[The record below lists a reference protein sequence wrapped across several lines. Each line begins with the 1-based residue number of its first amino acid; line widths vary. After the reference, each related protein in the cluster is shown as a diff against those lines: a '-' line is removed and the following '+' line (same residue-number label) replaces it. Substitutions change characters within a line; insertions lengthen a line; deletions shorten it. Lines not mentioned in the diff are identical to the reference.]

1 MPSMSISGI
10 VSGVDWEGMITTMV
24 EAAQKPAQVQIN
36 KRINLTNKKSLFEEM
51 QELAEK
57 LQKSTTALRLESTYK
72 AKKVETERID
82 SSGSAKGVLT
92 AKVNADAQAGVYT
105 VKVNQLAQAHTRR
118 GARIEGNSNDLLK
131 DYAETTLWF
140 TQNGQRTGVT
150 ISDDE
155 TLESLSSKINN
166 TIKTLNNPM
175 TFTASA
181 IDGRLI
187 IKSDEQGEGNV
198 KTSNANAITYDGSGY
213 TTLPVS
219 VDIDNL
225 SDGDFTITDGNKTY
239 TYGTDFDIVDGNKIR
254 WKLKDTKAIKAGDE
268 YTLKYKAAVNDVY
281 TTGAITRGSG
291 NIDTSDAFNFTPNT
305 DDITIADR
313 FSITDSEGFT
323 YKYGTD
329 FDVIINTD
337 DDGNTTRSIRWL
349 KSSNASRP
357 DEGVN
362 YNINYTCGNTLS
374 YSSSVNS
381 SSAYS
386 NVLRLKTSGSNVE
399 LTYDDIVD
407 NLNAS
412 SILVTD
418 GTTNYTYG
426 TDFEIVKYSNSGNAA
441 DGYPRIH
448 WLIDAYPTTCTV
460 TYSHPIDGNE
470 TFDLDVTRGNEDSFN
485 STTSTLTGVI
495 NNNTATISATK
506 TDTNGNI
513 NTTNY
518 TQGSDFDLIQDDKG
532 ELSVK
537 WLNDLRCPA
546 AGDGYKLTIKTD
558 GTNGENITLS
568 GIKTNNDTDSLSA
581 TFTLTGSDGTKYYE
595 GIDYTLTSNDGTP
608 ASIKWNANSTWLMP
622 DPDETLTFTVAG
634 VGGNATVYT
643 ATRSG
648 SDRIALADYG
658 FTQAKG
664 SISSVAYGDTSTE
677 NFSDLGLSSATSDG
691 GNTATFTMSWDN
703 NQSSLLEPHSN
714 LPSSGAKLTYTY
726 RHATNKFQLDDEGSG
741 LLQAL
746 GFKNADGSD
755 VTDAEY
761 YTEAKNA
768 EIEID
773 GEEYS
778 LANNELEYENDILN
792 GVKMELKGT
801 GTVLIDVTHDTDKAV
816 ENVQTFIDDFNV
828 LMDWINIRS
837 TEKQVNNIS
846 SSSDSE
852 DTVSTLTKSSDEY
865 NTSWGLLY
873 GNSYLR
879 STKSELRQVVS
890 QNFTFNFKERTSLK
904 PVYGSMGY
912 NGLKADT
919 TLRITVGDRQAN
931 ITITPDDTLQTIAAK
946 INDTSGNDEYDNE
959 AYNLHHDADGNQ
971 IAAITA
977 KVVNDKLVISRGS
990 QAEANNHEVSL
1001 SGSAALNALNLNY
1014 TYKGLYQIGIETTS
1028 DNYGIS
1034 GQLDFSAD
1042 DFREALEDNPD
1053 EVQTLMTSFAKQMD
1067 TYMKSMLN
1075 ATSANS
1081 GTLKTQISNIDTQI
1095 SSIDD
1100 YLKKFQDR
1108 IDRMEARLRTQYAAA
1123 EDRIA
1128 QLSQQASSVSSI
1140 LSQMAG
1146 NNQQASQ

>member
-1 MPSMSISGI
+1 MASMSISGI

-24 EAAQKPAQVQIN
+24 EAAQKPAQVQMN

-131 DYAETTLWF
+131 DYAETILWF

-198 KTSNANAITYDGSGY
+198 KTSNANAITYDGTGY

-254 WKLKDTKAIKAGDE
+254 WKLQDTKAIKAGDE
-268 YTLKYKAAVNDVY
+268 YTLKYKAAVGDVY
-281 TTGAITRGSG
+281 TTGDITRGSG

-323 YKYGTD
+323 YNYGTD
-329 FDVIINTD
+329 FDFIINTD
-337 DDGNTTRSIRWL
+337 ENNNTTRSIRWL

-357 DEGVN
+357 DEGVS
-362 YNINYTCGNTLS
+362 YNINYTAVG
-374 YSSSVNS
+374 
-381 SSAYS
+381 
-386 NVLRLKTSGSNVE
+386 
-399 LTYDDIVD
+399 D
-407 NLNAS
+407 
-412 SILVTD
+412 
-418 GTTNYTYG
+418 
-426 TDFEIVKYSNSGNAA
+426 
-441 DGYPRIH
+441 
-448 WLIDAYPTTCTV
+448 
-460 TYSHPIDGNE
+460 E
-470 TFDLDVTRGNEDSFN
+470 TFDLDVTRGNTDSFS
-485 STTSTLTGVI
+485 STTSSLTGVI

-506 TDTNGNI
+506 TDSDGNI
-513 NTTNY
+513 NTTTY
-518 TQGSDFDLIQDDKG
+518 TQGSDFELIQDETTG

-546 AGDGYKLTIKTD
+546 AGDGYKLTINTTQTD
-558 GTNGENITLS
+558 GTDGEDITLS

-595 GIDYTLTSNDGTP
+595 GIDYTLTSDDNGTP

-622 DPDETLTFTVAG
+622 DPGETLTFTVAG

-643 ATRSG
+643 ATRTS

-658 FTQAKG
+658 FTKAKG
-664 SISSVAYGDTSTE
+664 TTAGASYD
-677 NFSDLGLSSATSDG
+677 DRKATSWTAAKNQFGLKANMSASTGDVNSVTASWSNKDDN
-691 GNTATFTMSWDN
+691 GN
-703 NQSSLLEPHSN
+703 SLLTAHAN

-726 RHATNKFQLDDEGSG
+726 RHATNKFQLDDDGSG

-768 EIEID
+768 EIEVD

-778 LANNELEYENDILN
+778 LASNELEYENDILN

-852 DTVSTLTKSSDEY
+852 DIVSTLTKSSDEY

-890 QNFTFNFKERTSLK
+890 QNFTYSFKERTSLK
-904 PVYGSMGY
+904 PVYGSMSY

-919 TLRITVGDRQAN
+919 TLRITVGDRQAS

-1001 SGSAALNALNLNY
+1001 SGSAALNALNMNY

-1042 DFREALEDNPD
+1042 EFRAALEDDPD

-1075 ATSANS
+1075 ATSSSS

-1146 NNQQASQ
+1146 NQQSSQ

>member
-1 MPSMSISGI
+1 MASMSISGI
-10 VSGVDWEGMITTMV
+10 VSGVDWEGMITTMI

-92 AKVNADAQAGVYT
+92 AKVNADATAGVYT

-118 GARIEGNSNDLLK
+118 STRIEGNSNDILK
-131 DYAETTLWF
+131 EHAGETLWF

-150 ISDDE
+150 VSEDE

-166 TIKTLNNPM
+166 TVKTLGNPM
-175 TFTASA
+175 TFTASVV
-181 IDGRLI
+181 DGRLI

-198 KTSNANAITYDGSGY
+198 KTSNEKAITYDGSGY

-225 SDGDFTITDGNKTY
+225 SDGDFVITDSKNNKTY
-239 TYGTDFDIVDGNKIR
+239 TYGEDFDIVDGNQIR
-254 WKLKDTKAIKAGDE
+254 WRTKDTKTVKVGDD
-268 YTLKYKAAVNDVY
+268 YTLRYKAAVGDKY
-281 TTGAITRGSG
+281 TSDSITRGSG
-291 NIDTSDAFNFTPNT
+291 NIDSGVLNFTPSSSTNSS
-305 DDITIADR
+305 R
-313 FSITDSEGFT
+313 FTITDSEGFT
-323 YKYGTD
+323 YNYSTD
-329 FDVIINTD
+329 FDVIINT

-357 DEGVN
+357 DEGVS
-362 YNINYTCGNTLS
+362 YNINYT
-374 YSSSVNS
+374 
-381 SSAYS
+381 
-386 NVLRLKTSGSNVE
+386 
-399 LTYDDIVD
+399 
-407 NLNAS
+407 
-412 SILVTD
+412 
-418 GTTNYTYG
+418 
-426 TDFEIVKYSNSGNAA
+426 A
-441 DGYPRIH
+441 DG
-448 WLIDAYPTTCTV
+448 D
-460 TYSHPIDGNE
+460 E
-470 TFDLDVTRGNEDSFN
+470 TFDLDVTRGNEDSF
-485 STTSTLTGVI
+485 SSETSSLTGVI

-506 TDTNGNI
+506 TDSDGNI

-518 TQGSDFDLIQDDKG
+518 TQGSDFELIQDKKG

-546 AGDGYKLTIKTD
+546 AGDGYKLTIKTTQTD
-558 GTNGENITLS
+558 GDDITLS
-568 GIKTNNDTDSLSA
+568 GIKTNNDTDRLSA
-581 TFTLTGSDGTKYYE
+581 TFTLTGSNGTKYYE
-595 GIDYTLTSNDGTP
+595 GIDYTLTSDDGTP
-608 ASIKWNANSTWLMP
+608 TSIKWNADSTWLMP
-622 DPDETLTFTVAG
+622 DPGKTLTFTVAG
-634 VGGNATVYT
+634 VGGSATVYT
-643 ATRSG
+643 ATRGATDDVKLS
-648 SDRIALADYG
+648 DYG

-664 SISSVAYGDTSTE
+664 LPAGASYDDRTASSYGAARTEFGLNATAQSTLDE
-677 NFSDLGLSSATSDG
+677 VTVRTIKAT
-691 GNTATFTMSWDN
+691 WE
-703 NQSSLLEPHSN
+703 NQSSLLETHSN
-714 LPSSGAKLTYTY
+714 LPASGASLTYTY
-726 RHATNKFQLDDEGSG
+726 RHATNKFQLDDDGSG

-768 EIEID
+768 EIEVD

-778 LANNELEYENDILN
+778 LASNELEYENDILN

-837 TEKQVNNIS
+837 TEKQVNSIS
-846 SSSDSE
+846 SSDDE

-904 PVYGSMGY
+904 PVYGTMGY

-919 TLRITVGDRQAN
+919 TLRITVGDRQAS

-946 INDTSGNDEYDNE
+946 INDSSGNDEYDNE

-977 KVVNDKLVISRGS
+977 KVVNDKLVIKRGS

-1001 SGSAALNALNLNY
+1001 SGSAALNALNMNY

-1042 DFREALEDNPD
+1042 EFREALEDDPD

-1075 ATSANS
+1075 ATSSSS
-1081 GTLKTQISNIDTQI
+1081 GTLKTQISNLDTQI
-1095 SSIDD
+1095 SSIDE
-1100 YLKKFQDR
+1100 YLSKFQDR
-1108 IDRMEARLRTQYAAA
+1108 LDRMEERLRSQYAAA
-1123 EDRIA
+1123 EERIA

-1140 LSQMAG
+1140 LSQMSG
-1146 NNQQASQ
+1146 NQQSSQ